1 MSRPKAHYSL
11 IVKNHLTGARL
22 KVELVDLP
30 FLENRR
36 FKVRVNGQW
45 AKKVPTANK
54 TTVTKQLRAWLV
66 KY

>member
-1 MSRPKAHYSL
+1 MSRPKARYSL
-11 IVKNHLTGARL
+11 IVKNHVTGARL
-22 KVELVDLP
+22 KVELIDLP

-45 AKKVPTANK
+45 ATKVPTANK
-54 TTVTKQLRAWLV
+54 TTVTKQLRTWPV